1 MFTLRNRRSRYRTPR
16 TDGGYAMRS
25 SLKEYKEVEEAAK
38 KFVRSVTEGDSSYAK
53 ELFIDEAVL
62 FGYLDGKL

>member
-1 MFTLRNRRSRYRTPR
+1 
-16 TDGGYAMRS
+16 MRS